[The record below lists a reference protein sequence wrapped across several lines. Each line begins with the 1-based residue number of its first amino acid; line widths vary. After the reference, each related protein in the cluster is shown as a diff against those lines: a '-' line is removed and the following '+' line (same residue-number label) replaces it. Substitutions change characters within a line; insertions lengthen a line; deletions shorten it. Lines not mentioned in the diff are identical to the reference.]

1 RGRGTI
7 VQRTPHEQSEGLRS
21 AINDVDVDPEH
32 LTIRIL
38 EQESDVARPPYG
50 DLHGVFQAPYVR
62 LFKLH
67 IHEIL
72 PFCLMK
78 IFVRQDIYKLFPP
91 RAVEQYKVGRLV
103 REAVPDDLDV
113 VHQTITVEPAN
124 DQI

>member
-1 RGRGTI
+1 RRLALWIRHRIAKGEWQTGDQLPTVEQLSKELAVAKVTVRQAYALLSAEGILSSQRGRGTI

-67 IHEIL
+67 I
-72 PFCLMK
+72 
-78 IFVRQDIYKLFPP
+78 
-91 RAVEQYKVGRLV
+91 
-103 REAVPDDLDV
+103 
-113 VHQTITVEPAN
+113 
-124 DQI
+124 